1 MPHSQLRRPPPGSPV
16 ECRAGTHS
24 GAAPRQPHHHSPGSR
39 ASGVP
44 ARHLLVLLVATWAQG
59 PVARWT
65 PELAFAVKRVGS
77 VAISPDGRWAAV
89 EVSEPMLDAEPSEW
103 RTSVQVY
110 ALDGAGPR
118 TGPRIEAPA
127 SSPARSPDGRWVA
140 LGSE

>member
-1 MPHSQLRRPPPGSPV
+1 MPPSQIQTPPPGPPV
-16 ECRAGTHS
+16 ERRAGTRS
-24 GAAPRQPHHHSPGSR
+24 GAAPRQPRHHSPGSR

-44 ARHLLVLLVATWAQG
+44 ARRLLVLLVAVLAQG

-103 RTSVQVY
+103 RASLHVS
-110 ALDGAGPR
+110 ALDGAAPR
-118 TGPRIEAPA
+118 AARRIETPA
-127 SSPARSPDGRWVA
+127 SSPAWSPDGRLLA
-140 LGSE
+140 